1 MKYDVI
7 VAGGDPADVKIAMAA
22 LAAGKSCCLIAEG
35 RLSGEGGRNAFAQA
49 GGVLLLGD
57 HIASVEWAEDGSVAA
72 VYTANLGDER
82 LVASVYVLAT
92 GRFFTKG
99 LVSTMDS
106 IRESVF
112 GTDVLFDEDPS
123 RWCVEDFFAIQ
134 PFETFGVKVD
144 EDQHPLKNGKAIVNL
159 LAAGGILAGRVD
171 NTEEICRKITSA

>member
-1 MKYDVI
+1 M
-7 VAGGDPADVKIAMAA
+7 
-22 LAAGKSCCLIAEG
+22 
-35 RLSGEGGRNAFAQA
+35 
-49 GGVLLLGD
+49 
-57 HIASVEWAEDGSVAA
+57 
-72 VYTANLGDER
+72 
-82 LVASVYVLAT
+82 LAT

-144 EDQHPLKNGKAIVNL
+144 EDQHPLKNGKSIVNL

>member
-7 VAGGDPADVKIAMAA
+7 IAGGDPADVKIAMAA

-72 VYTANLGDER
+72 LYTANLGDER

-99 LVSTMDS
+99 LVSTMDN
-106 IRESVF
+106 IREPLF
-112 GTDVLFDEDPS
+112 GCDVLFEADRS
-123 RWCVEDFFAIQ
+123 RWCVEDFFAPQ
-134 PFETFGVKVD
+134 PFESFGVKVD
-144 EDQHPLKNGKAIVNL
+144 EQQHPLKQGKAIVNL

-171 NTEEICRKITSA
+171 NTEDICRKIMSA

>member
-7 VAGGDPADVKIAMAA
+7 IAGGDPADVKIAMAA
-22 LAAGKSCCLIAEG
+22 LAAGKNCCLIAEG

-72 VYTANLGDER
+72 LYTANLGDER
-82 LVASVYVLAT
+82 LLASVYVLAT
-92 GRFFTKG
+92 GRFFTRG
-99 LVSTMDS
+99 LVSDMNS

-112 GTDVLFDEDPS
+112 GADVQFDPDPS
-123 RWCVEDFFAIQ
+123 RWCVEDFFAAQ
-134 PFETFGVKVD
+134 PFESFGVVVD

-159 LAAGGILAGRVD
+159 YAAGGILAGCVD
-171 NTEEICRKITSA
+171 NTEQICRKIISA